1 MKMIFLLYSLL
12 TAGRGSHGGRRV
24 SGTDLPEASKGG
36 GGLSVWA
43 RNLEDP
49 EQKVRMNTTPFRELL
64 SLDLKMIFFLPRQAR
79 GKDEETLTNGDVFS
93 AGGHGTAFPQR
104 QHDRVRH
111 AD

>member
-1 MKMIFLLYSLL
+1 MIFLLYSLL

-49 EQKVRMNTTPFRELL
+49 EQKVRMNTTPFRASFIRFKNDLL
-64 SLDLKMIFFLPRQAR
+64 FAKTGS
-79 GKDEETLTNGDVFS
+79 G
-93 AGGHGTAFPQR
+93 QR
-104 QHDRVRH
+104 
-111 AD
+111 